1 VRSSLSRSGG
11 KHRIARSLFAI
22 GVVVV
27 AIGIATVL
35 VWQLGVPNPVRQKQS
50 ATSPPTSAKT
60 RPVRDLTD
68 AEASARCVVD
78 VKRSESG
85 RLVWPKSG
93 GLKPHLVLHSTHGDL
108 VVADQKYAWVC
119 RLKTT
124 DGVLAPVQAAPDHAV
139 ATDFSVSDGDRS
151 DSPGELVWSGGALPR
166 GVTAVTYRFPDG
178 HQESAVTRDGYW
190 VMEYASDTRMSVQPG
205 RQSDGL
211 PMAVTPTRPGRRQT
225 LTVQW
230 GDNCI
235 RGRHGL
241 GVAMGC

>member
-1 VRSSLSRSGG
+1 LS
-11 KHRIARSLFAI
+11 A
-22 GVVVV
+22 
-27 AIGIATVL
+27 
-35 VWQLGVPNPVRQKQS
+35 PNPELKQS
-50 ATSPPTSAKT
+50 ATGPPPSARS
-60 RPVRDLTD
+60 RPVHDLTD

-78 VKRSESG
+78 VKRTEPG
-85 RLVWPKSG
+85 RVWPKSG
-93 GLKPHLVLHSTHGDL
+93 GLKPRLVLHSTHGDL
-108 VVADQKYAWVC
+108 VVVADQKYAWVC
-119 RLKTT
+119 RLRTI
-124 DGVLAPVQAAPDHAV
+124 DGVLAPVRAVPEHAV
-139 ATDFSVSDGDRS
+139 ATDFSVSDLDRS
-151 DSPGELVWSGGALPR
+151 DSPGELVWSGGALPK

-211 PMAVTPTRPGRRQT
+211 PMTVTLTGPGRRQT